1 LNSAL
6 PSRVYIAFSVLAM
19 SEAFM
24 REVIAR
30 TWKGNARELRSY
42 LEETVVLSE
51 AGILDVVETAVVH
64 SGPASRPE
72 PSGDSAPLHAM
83 VEEAERRHIRSAL
96 DRTGGS
102 VMKTSELL
110 GISRKTLWEKMKKL
124 KVENEP
130 GSNHGPA

>member
-1 LNSAL
+1 
-6 PSRVYIAFSVLAM
+6 
-19 SEAFM
+19 M
-24 REVIAR
+24 RDVMAR

-42 LEETVVLSE
+42 LEEAVVLSE
-51 AGILDVVETAVVH
+51 AGILDIPETAVV
-64 SGPASRPE
+64 SRQVSFPAI
-72 PSGDSAPLHAM
+72 PSGEFVPLHAM

-96 DRTGGS
+96 ERTGGS

-124 KVENEP
+124 KVENES